1 MKIHLEGMNSRL
13 NDTEKCIS
21 ELKDNNGNYCHRTE
35 KEKKSEKKRGQF
47 KKPLRQHQAQKY
59 LHYKD
64 SRRTREREKGPK
76 KNFEEIIAENSLTWK
91 REQSI
96 RSRKYRVLYRINTMR
111 SMPRHSIIKMTKM
124 KDKGRTLKMSN
135 AIQGS
140 SHKAMSWFFSRNSTG
155 QKGATVY
162 V

>member
-1 MKIHLEGMNSRL
+1 MIQKNVSVSSKTIMEITA
-13 NDTEKCIS
+13 TEQ
-21 ELKDNNGNYCHRTE
+21 
-35 KEKKSEKKRGQF
+35 KKKKRVKRKEDSLRNLLDNIKHTNICIIRIPEGQ
-47 KKPLRQHQAQKY
+47 
-59 LHYKD
+59 
-64 SRRTREREKGPK
+64 EREKGPK

-140 SHKAMSWFFSRNSTG
+140 SHKAMS
-155 QKGATVY
+155 
-162 V
+162 